1 MKKVI
6 ISMLVILMSMS
17 LLFAGCKASKPGST
31 LPQDSQ
37 STEGT
42 EQTGGTESVDGTEG
56 GVDSP
61 IGDAELDIDVFE
73 GEENSGNG
81 GQSGNNQGNT
91 GNNQGNTGNNQG
103 NTGNNQGNS
112 NDSPVQGGKDEPSY
126 ETPLDKVEDPTQ
138 GGSEGT
144 EPEGSEPEGTEPE
157 GTEHEQEETPKPT
170 NPKRPVNENGGIE
183 LPKIPG

>member
-91 GNNQGNTGNNQG
+91 GNNQGN
-103 NTGNNQGNS
+103 S

>member
-31 LPQDSQ
+31 LP

-91 GNNQGNTGNNQG
+91 GNNQGN
-103 NTGNNQGNS
+103 S

-144 EPEGSEPEGTEPE
+144 EPAGSEPEGTEPE